1 MLELRRAG
9 GGGGADLSFLRQGA
23 AASAGRGAARQVRDA
38 RIRAL
43 VRRARGPRRAL
54 PRARAQAASRPVRP
68 RDGAGA
74 QVLARADHAAQRC
87 LQDPERPGAPRGT
100 PSAAAGDRGRS
111 KDVAGV
117 SRADHGGPREVAR
130 GEDVRAAA
138 RGVGGGR
145 AREARPDSAR
155 GPAPGRKRRRS
166 VPRRGAAGADAL
178 LRALPRRGRGP
189 LGGALMALFQISEPG
204 ESHAK
209 EACTTG
215 AVGIDLGTTNSLI
228 AIVLGDGKPQALAI
242 DEGSTL
248 LPSVV
253 HYGEGGGPG
262 SVVVG
267 RAARRLAAEH
277 PRDTIVSVKRFMGRS
292 SADPETRRL
301 SPYRFAEGASG
312 VVRFVVDGGRV
323 VNPVEVSAEVLR
335 ALRNRAEDRLGIK
348 IQQAVITVP
357 AYFDDAQRQATKEA
371 GRLAGLGRV
380 VTRGDL
386 EKAIRPLIEKTGV
399 SVRRALKDIGGAKLD
414 GVILVGG
421 STRVPAVRR
430 YVRELFGLEPLADID
445 PDEVVALGAA
455 VQADLLTSESPQH
468 DVLLL
473 DVTPLSLGLET
484 IGGLVEKLILRNT
497 TIPASATQE
506 FTTFADGQTGMDI
519 HVLQGERELVQDNRS
534 LAKFTLAGVPP
545 LPAGL
550 ARVAVTFQVDADG
563 ILSVTARE
571 QLTGVS
577 QTITVKPSHGLTD
590 EEIERM
596 LLASIEHAE
605 EDVQARLLI
614 DNRVEAQRILK
625 ATEKQLESNGD
636 LLSAEEGQQIEA
648 QMAAVRTAAE
658 GKDHD
663 AIHAQIEK
671 LDQVSADFAKRVMDR
686 GIERALKGHSV
697 AEFDQG
703 ELSPH
708 ARKAYAA
715 LEAEETASPA
725 EPGRAEHP
733 VD

>member
-1 MLELRRAG
+1 
-9 GGGGADLSFLRQGA
+9 
-23 AASAGRGAARQVRDA
+23 
-38 RIRAL
+38 
-43 VRRARGPRRAL
+43 
-54 PRARAQAASRPVRP
+54 
-68 RDGAGA
+68 
-74 QVLARADHAAQRC
+74 
-87 LQDPERPGAPRGT
+87 
-100 PSAAAGDRGRS
+100 
-111 KDVAGV
+111 
-117 SRADHGGPREVAR
+117 
-130 GEDVRAAA
+130 
-138 RGVGGGR
+138 
-145 AREARPDSAR
+145 
-155 GPAPGRKRRRS
+155 
-166 VPRRGAAGADAL
+166 
-178 LRALPRRGRGP
+178 
-189 LGGALMALFQISEPG
+189 MALFQISEPG

-228 AIVLGDGKPQALAI
+228 AIVLGDGKPHALAI

-248 LPSVV
+248 LPSAV
-253 HYGEGGGPG
+253 HYGSGGGPG

-267 RAARRLAAEH
+267 GAARRLAAEF
-277 PRDTIVSVKRFMGRS
+277 PRDTVVSVKRFMGRS

-301 SPYRFAEGASG
+301 SPYRFAEGESG

-323 VNPVEVSAEVLR
+323 VNPVEVSAEILR
-335 ALRNRAEDRLGIK
+335 ALRTRAEERLGIK
-348 IQQAVITVP
+348 VHQAVITVP

-371 GRLAGLGRV
+371 GRLAGLEVLRLLNEPTAAALAYGLDKRSEGKFAVYDLGGGTFDISILQLQAGVFEVKAVGGDSALGGDDFDRALAEILLGNQPRTPHKIREAIDAAKQTKEDLTRV
-380 VTRGDL
+380 EVTEAMGKRVTQSQL
-386 EKAIRPLIEKTGV
+386 ESAIRPLIEKTGGP
-399 SVRRALKDIGGAKLD
+399 SRRALRDAGVPEGKGLD

-430 YVRELFGLEPLADID
+430 YVRELFGMEPLADID

-455 VQADLLTSESPQH
+455 VQADLLTAEAPQH

-484 IGGLVEKLILRNT
+484 MGGLVEKLILRNT
-497 TIPASATQE
+497 TIPVRATQE

-519 HVLQGERELVQDNRS
+519 HVLQGERELVPDNRS
-534 LAKFTLAGVPP
+534 LAKFTLSGIPP

-590 EEIERM
+590 VEIERM

-614 DNRVEAQRILK
+614 DNRVEAQQILK
-625 ATEKQLESNGD
+625 ATGKQLESNGD
-636 LLSAEEGQQIEA
+636 LLSAEERRHIEA
-648 QMAAVRTAAE
+648 QMAAVQKAAQ
-658 GKDHD
+658 GTDHN
-663 AIHAQIEK
+663 AVHSEVEK

-697 AEFDQG
+697 GEFDQG

-708 ARKAYAA
+708 AQKAYSA
-715 LEAEETASPA
+715 LRDAEETA
-725 EPGRAEHP
+725 
-733 VD
+733 D